1 MAAAMTDP
9 SSVDRAQALLA
20 KGDRAGAIAVG
31 EAAAERN
38 DAEAMFMVAIWRL
51 IGDPLPRDLVAA
63 RDLLA
68 RARQSGHP
76 DAAMMEVALTANG
89 TGAPADWVTARTLLE
104 QAAPRDEMAA
114 RHLALVQTMDLSA
127 NGVPQ
132 TTPIG
137 EPLSGI
143 PRVAIYRGAF
153 TPEECAHL
161 AQAIADIIAPSVV
174 VDPTTGRQVQHPI
187 RNSDGA
193 VIGPTRESLA
203 VTAINHRI
211 AAMTGIAVNQGEP
224 LQVLRYAPGQQY
236 RLHSDALPGAANQ
249 RIATAIIYLNEGFAG
264 GETVFPDLGIR
275 VVPRGGDMLVFDNVL
290 PDGHPDPRMRHA
302 GLPVTQGV
310 KWIATRWIRAR
321 PYDPWTAGS

>member
-1 MAAAMTDP
+1 MAGSMTAQ

-38 DAEAMFMVAIWRL
+38 DADAMFMVAIWRL
-51 IGDPLPRDLVAA
+51 IGDPLPRDLAAA
-63 RDLLA
+63 RRLLA
-68 RARQSGHP
+68 RARQAGHA

-89 TGAPADWVTARTLLE
+89 TGAPADWATARTLLK
-104 QAAPRDEMAA
+104 QAAPGDEMAA
-114 RHLALVQTMDLSA
+114 RHLALVQTMDLST
-127 NGVPQ
+127 NG
-132 TTPIG
+132 TPRTLPIS
-137 EPLSGI
+137 ETLSAT
-143 PRVAIYRGAF
+143 PRVAIYRNAF

-161 AQAIADIIAPSVV
+161 AQAIQDIVAPSVV
-174 VDPTTGRQVQHPI
+174 VDPATGRQIRHPI

-249 RIATAIIYLNEGFAG
+249 RIATAIIYLNDGFAG
-264 GETVFPDLGIR
+264 GETAFPDLGIR
-275 VVPRGGDMLVFDNVL
+275 VVPRAGDMLAFDNVL
-290 PDGHPDPRMRHA
+290 PDGRPDPRMRHA

-321 PYDPWTAGS
+321 PHDPWTASS